1 MKLCGLYPRAYT
13 GRGKKGRPPP
23 LELRATK
30 LFKSETMKSEEHK
43 KLVFFLLVL
52 FTGEISNVL

>member
-1 MKLCGLYPRAYT
+1 MCSLYPRAIHRE
-13 GRGKKGRPPP
+13 GQGGCSASP
-23 LELRATK
+23 LELRATT

-52 FTGEISNVL
+52 FKGDISKVL